1 MTYCLSM
8 NINETLENT
17 RVSYRNAD
25 FDINTCNPNPQT
37 QFDKWFKDAV
47 NSNCDEPN
55 AFVLSTIEQNKP
67 RARVVLLKGIHQGC
81 FAFYTNYNS
90 SKGKEVTD
98 NCHVSMTFLWL
109 PLERQVRI
117 EGTLGKIGASFSDEY
132 FQKRPRGS
140 QIGAIASPQS
150 QKVSSRQEL
159 EKLFNDTEVKYSGQ
173 SELERPLHWGGYL
186 IKPSYFEFWQ
196 GRENRMH
203 DRIIYENHAGG
214 WMLSRLAP

>member
-1 MTYCLSM
+1 MPIQVLMPALSPTMTEGNLVKWLK
-8 NINETLENT
+8 NEG
-17 RVSYRNAD
+17 
-25 FDINTCNPNPQT
+25 
-37 QFDKWFKDAV
+37 DKIKAGEVIAEIETDKATMEVEAV
-47 NSNCDEPN
+47 D
-55 AFVLSTIEQNKP
+55 
-67 RARVVLLKGIHQGC
+67 
-81 FAFYTNYNS
+81 
-90 SKGKEVTD
+90 
-98 NCHVSMTFLWL
+98 
-109 PLERQVRI
+109 